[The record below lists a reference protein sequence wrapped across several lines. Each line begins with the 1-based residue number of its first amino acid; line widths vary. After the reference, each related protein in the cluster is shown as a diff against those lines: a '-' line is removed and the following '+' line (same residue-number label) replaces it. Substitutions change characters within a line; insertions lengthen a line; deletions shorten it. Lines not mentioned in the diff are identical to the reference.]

1 MRAGSLRPDARGRR
15 RFNDLI
21 LSLTV
26 GKREE
31 EEEEEEGK
39 DEISITGRER

>member
-31 EEEEEEGK
+31 EEEEEKGK
-39 DEISITGRER
+39 MKLA